1 MSSNIENGIQIELPP
16 WSDNDVEIEFEA
28 PPWWRPGQG
37 NLARPPDAAFNAR
50 PEPSPPGRCAW
61 CDQVEAPGAVVI
73 PFGAKPRTRT
83 WLHTE
88 CWPAWIQAQK
98 AQAEEALPDLQGIVE
113 CSSGYDRITSEVW
126 AEYDKAA
133 ANYRLAKIV
142 NLHDEQAQNRSGG
155 KTAPPAT
162 RK

>member
-1 MSSNIENGIQIELPP
+1 
-16 WSDNDVEIEFEA
+16 
-28 PPWWRPGQG
+28 
-37 NLARPPDAAFNAR
+37 
-50 PEPSPPGRCAW
+50 
-61 CDQVEAPGAVVI
+61 
-73 PFGAKPRTRT
+73 
-83 WLHTE
+83 LHTE

-98 AQAEEALPDLQGIVE
+98 TKAEEALPDLQVIVE
-113 CSSGYDRITSEVW
+113 CSGVYDRITPEVW

-162 RK
+162 RNTSLQRP